1 MLLFHDKELGAIA
14 VTVNARSRRFVFR
27 YKDGMLACTSPMP
40 FREKEMQRSVD
51 ELRPKLKALI
61 EKSKQ
66 KAQQACYTPETCI
79 EAEDFRL
86 RFEQKDGVEFV
97 RMEMT
102 REDIVCYYASPDV
115 LADERVQEWVTQSLE
130 AFARK
135 RVKALLVPRLL
146 DMATRRGLIVTD
158 VRVSSAK
165 GRWGSCSTKG
175 SINLSLYLIL
185 LPRHLQD
192 YVMQHELTHL
202 IEMNHSPR
210 FWARLDEVCS
220 GKSKALRMELR
231 RYNTSFFQQS

>member
-66 KAQQACYTPETCI
+66 KAQQTCYTPETRI

-115 LADERVQEWVTQSLE
+115 LADERVKEWVTQSLE

-146 DMATRRGLIVTD
+146 GMAARRGLVVTD

-220 GKSKALRMELR
+220 GKAKALRKEMR
-231 RYNTSFFQQS
+231 GYNTSFLA

>member
-1 MLLFHDKELGAIA
+1 MLLFHDKELGDIA

-66 KAQQACYTPETCI
+66 KAQQTCYTPETRI

-146 DMATRRGLIVTD
+146 GMAARRGLVVTD

-175 SINLSLYLIL
+175 SINLSLFLIL
-185 LPRHLQD
+185 LPRQLQD

-210 FWARLDEVCS
+210 FWARLDEVCA